1 MQQLCSPESFLYICG
16 QKGIKMRK
24 YVFHIFI
31 KLVLLSFIGCDR
43 HPLNEKLVAIDS
55 LVAVELYDSAYRQ
68 TNKIEERL
76 IIDEEQNA
84 HYRLLRFQTSYLTNS
99 ALPPDSF
106 LDKAIQYYQS
116 SHNGAKLADCYYYK
130 ACKLMMENGIDQSV
144 LLLKKAEE
152 QAYKGNASQN
162 FKICEALSIV
172 NRLCGNYRLSLEYGK
187 RALEY
192 AEKEYRKDRVAYSYY
207 QIGLAHY
214 YMEEKD
220 SALLYFDKTAPY
232 IKYIREEDRPYFLNN
247 LSLVYIDEHPQKAK
261 ELLTESLSLKELVG
275 ALEQLAEIYYDE
287 GNQDEAYRLW
297 TKALTI
303 NSLTPKDNIL
313 HNLLE
318 HDIEHGRTDRVCER
332 VNEIMAIKDSVI
344 NRLKNDTIKDLQT
357 RFDHEVAMN
366 AANQKLIRWQQYLGV
381 SAVLFLIMAVVW
393 IRKRSKDAETIRQRE
408 LHIHQLMLQLEEKR
422 VQMLTAENLIAQ
434 LEKQKEDDCQKVN
447 ELSEEIESLKTQKK
461 NAQKDSQELSR
472 KIEAWAG
479 TEAWKVREG
488 ALLMEE
494 VKENGCIRH
503 WSNEKHEALVA
514 YYCALH
520 PEVAEKI
527 RHKSRPLSLKEALYL
542 ILADMGKSRDDI
554 SAILGVDKNTLRSY
568 KLRIN
573 KKD

>member
-1 MQQLCSPESFLYICG
+1 M
-16 QKGIKMRK
+16 
-24 YVFHIFI
+24 
-31 KLVLLSFIGCDR
+31 
-43 HPLNEKLVAIDS
+43 
-55 LVAVELYDSAYRQ
+55 
-68 TNKIEERL
+68 
-76 IIDEEQNA
+76 
-84 HYRLLRFQTSYLTNS
+84 
-99 ALPPDSF
+99 
-106 LDKAIQYYQS
+106 
-116 SHNGAKLADCYYYK
+116 
-130 ACKLMMENGIDQSV
+130 
-144 LLLKKAEE
+144 
-152 QAYKGNASQN
+152 
-162 FKICEALSIV
+162 
-172 NRLCGNYRLSLEYGK
+172 
-187 RALEY
+187 
-192 AEKEYRKDRVAYSYY
+192 
-207 QIGLAHY
+207 
-214 YMEEKD
+214 
-220 SALLYFDKTAPY
+220 
-232 IKYIREEDRPYFLNN
+232 
-247 LSLVYIDEHPQKAK
+247 
-261 ELLTESLSLKELVG
+261 
-275 ALEQLAEIYYDE
+275 EQLAEIYYDE

-488 ALLMEE
+488 VLLMEE

-527 RHKSRPLSLKEALYL
+527 RHKSRPLSLKETLYL
-542 ILADMGKSRDDI
+542 ILTDMGKSRDDI

>member
-1 MQQLCSPESFLYICG
+1 MHKTTFL
-16 QKGIKMRK
+16 
-24 YVFHIFI
+24 FI
-31 KLVLLSFIGCDR
+31 IMVCLPSLTGCDFR
-43 HPLNEKLVAIDS
+43 PVKDRLAAVDS
-55 LVAVELYDSAYRQ
+55 LVVSEKYDSAYKMVSEIDKRD
-68 TNKIEERL
+68 ISEEE
-76 IIDEEQNA
+76 DMA
-84 HYRLLRFQTSYLTNS
+84 HYWLLNYQTSYLTGRS
-99 ALPPDSF
+99 LPSDSL
-106 LDKAIQYYQS
+106 LDSSIQYYTAHHDAS
-116 SHNGAKLADCYYYK
+116 RLADCYYYK
-130 ACKLMMENGIDQSV
+130 AYRLFERKDFDQSV
-144 LLLKKAEE
+144 LLFKKAEE
-152 QAYKGNASQN
+152 QATNSDNAYQK
-162 FKICEALSIV
+162 FKIAEALSII
-172 NRLCGNYRLSLEYGK
+172 NSFTGNYALSLGYGQK
-187 RALEY
+187 ALAH
-192 AEKEYRKDRVAYSYY
+192 AENADRKDWMAYSYHRMGHAY
-207 QIGLAHY
+207 HNLGQA
-214 YMEEKD
+214 D
-220 SALLYFDKTAPY
+220 SALLYFDKTTPY

-520 PEVAEKI
+520 PEVAEMI
-527 RHKSRPLSLKEALYL
+527 RHKSRPLSLKETLYL
-542 ILADMGKSRDDI
+542 ILTDMGKSRDDI